1 VGAEH
6 ECPHDAVKIP
16 HQGEVG
22 ENARGRVTELRAAM
36 VLTVK
41 QAGLL
46 GQNGVNAVKHV
57 PLDMK

>member
-1 VGAEH
+1 
-6 ECPHDAVKIP
+6 VKIP
-16 HQGEVG
+16 HQGEVV

-46 GQNGVNAVKHV
+46 GQNGVNAAKHV